1 MASESLTAAYAPFVA
16 TLRAGGFRD
25 PADGAWPAELVA
37 AHVVKN
43 NDLIAATAEL
53 VAEGAEV
60 SYDNAATVDEVE
72 LAAYATSV
80 GGLSEL
86 AAEVERSAAR
96 LEAARD
102 ALGAKADTPVHVVI
116 HDSGT
121 VVRDGPISIG
131 AFIDGNATFH
141 LLMHHEQLKGL
152 EPTWA
157 PDAPPLEFDTY
168 QLILLI
174 RPPDQP
180 VLDDD
185 ATRALGL
192 QHLGH
197 FRKMH
202 AAGYL
207 KVAGPIEGDE
217 AIAGICLYQAGSL
230 EQAQRLAEDDPAVR
244 AGRFVVRAMTWH
256 TQKAA
261 LAFGEGLYRST
272 PPVGPAAD

>member
-1 MASESLTAAYAPFVA
+1 MASEALMAAYAPFVA
-16 TLRAGGFRD
+16 SLRAGGFSD
-25 PADGAWPAELVA
+25 PEAGAWPAELVA

-53 VAEGAEV
+53 VAEGASV

-72 LAAYATSV
+72 LAAYATSI
-80 GGLSEL
+80 GGLPEL

-96 LEAARD
+96 LAAARD
-102 ALGAKADTPVHVVI
+102 ALGAKAGTPVHVVI

-121 VVRDGPISIG
+121 LVQAGPIPIG
-131 AFIDGNATFH
+131 VFIDGNTTFH
-141 LLMHHEQLKGL
+141 LRLHHDQLKSL
-152 EPTWA
+152 EPSWA
-157 PDAPPLEFDTY
+157 PTAPPREFDTY
-168 QLILLI
+168 QLILLV
-174 RPPDQP
+174 RPSDQP

-185 ATRALGL
+185 ATKALGL

-207 KVAGPIEGDE
+207 KVAGPIDSDDE
-217 AIAGICLYQAGSL
+217 IAGICLYQADSL

-244 AGRFVVRAMTWH
+244 AGRFVVRAMTWY
-256 TQKAA
+256 TQKGA
-261 LAFGEGLYRST
+261 LDFGAGLYQSAPMVEPT
-272 PPVGPAAD
+272 AD